1 MNNKTTSVLIILI
14 IYALTIFIGFT
25 FYQLV
30 DFQNVILKLLL
41 TNLVMT
47 FIIWLISLFLRN
59 ASLYDPYWSLV
70 PPVLLMFVLIDQNL
84 ELNFSI
90 YLLMFSI
97 SFWSIRLTHNWAL
110 NWQGF
115 DHIDWRYLKIRDKAP
130 KLYFLTNLLAIQL
143 FPTMIV
149 FIQLIAAVHF
159 INLKPNFNFII
170 LIGSI
175 IIIISAIIQFISD
188 SQMRSFKKRIQ
199 DKNLCIEEGLW
210 KYSRHPNYF
219 GEVMVWWGLYI
230 IYVGA
235 IQKIDY
241 LIISPILMTSLF
253 LFVSIPWME
262 KKIISTRPMY
272 LDYQKRVSMLVPF
285 FRKDNSKN
293 SQVSE
298 KP

>member
-130 KLYFLTNLLAIQL
+130 KLYSA
-143 FPTMIV
+143 
-149 FIQLIAAVHF
+149 
-159 INLKPNFNFII
+159 KPNASKQGKSSTGRWEYYTFRN
-170 LIGSI
+170 L
-175 IIIISAIIQFISD
+175 SD
-188 SQMRSFKKRIQ
+188 EQQKELKEV
-199 DKNLCIEEGLW
+199 KNV
-210 KYSRHPNYF
+210 K
-219 GEVMVWWGLYI
+219 
-230 IYVGA
+230 
-235 IQKIDY
+235 
-241 LIISPILMTSLF
+241 
-253 LFVSIPWME
+253 
-262 KKIISTRPMY
+262 
-272 LDYQKRVSMLVPF
+272 
-285 FRKDNSKN
+285 
-293 SQVSE
+293 
-298 KP
+298 